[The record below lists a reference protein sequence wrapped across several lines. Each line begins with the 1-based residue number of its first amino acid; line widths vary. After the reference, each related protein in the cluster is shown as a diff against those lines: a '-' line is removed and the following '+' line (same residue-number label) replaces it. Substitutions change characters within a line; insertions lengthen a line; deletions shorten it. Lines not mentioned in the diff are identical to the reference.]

1 MARNAPPGSSAS
13 SAAALVAR
21 PLFLH
26 NPDDVESARII
37 GEFLDRKLLTAT
49 PVRMLV
55 GGRWQ
60 IHLVRLVGQ
69 IVDLDHRYRGP
80 RSREEAVHALRRHRA
95 RLAEPGRP
103 NPRGAEGVDQRR
115 AVMPAPRALP
125 PGLARLGIEI
135 ELLAKHDVASLPPA
149 AQGWQT

>member
-1 MARNAPPGSSAS
+1 MERRLGLMLPRSHVAIVPLRRLGRCRLGPPMRMTVSSKPNSLCELDAVGGAQCTPGSSPS

-80 RSREEAVHALRRHRA
+80 RSRGSGAPPAPA
-95 RLAEPGRP
+95 PCP
-103 NPRGAEGVDQRR
+103 SRGARSAQS
-115 AVMPAPRALP
+115 PR
-125 PGLARLGIEI
+125 
-135 ELLAKHDVASLPPA
+135 
-149 AQGWQT
+149 

>member
-1 MARNAPPGSSAS
+1 MEWRLGLMLPRSHVAIVPLRRLGRCRLGPPLRMTVSSKPNSLCELDAVGGAQC
-13 SAAALVAR
+13 SAWIV
-21 PLFLH
+21 
-26 NPDDVESARII
+26 

-80 RSREEAVHALRRHRA
+80 RSREEAVHAQRRHRA
-95 RLAEPGRP
+95 SLAEPGRP

-115 AVMPAPRALP
+115 AGHA
-125 PGLARLGIEI
+125 G
-135 ELLAKHDVASLPPA
+135 
-149 AQGWQT
+149 